1 MVIYLLISAS
11 FKGTDLNLELET
23 TQNIHFLIKFGKILE
38 FGVDIGL
45 HQSFGPFGVSKY

>member
-1 MVIYLLISAS
+1 MVIYLLMSTN

-23 TQNIHFLIKFGKILE
+23 TQNIHFMIKFVDILE

>member
-1 MVIYLLISAS
+1 MVIYLLMSTN

-23 TQNIHFLIKFGKILE
+23 TQNIHFLIEFGKILE

-45 HQSFGPFGVSKY
+45 HQSFVPFGVSKY